1 MEDNF
6 RCVEYIGLFQ
16 IGTPVY
22 CLVYFTVSM
31 LSTTP
36 PIVSE
41 SMLIAEAKQIA
52 IRLAEALAA
61 SSLTEKEKESWAV
74 LIPEL
79 RLDQLSRL
87 AVVLDASV
95 EKAVRADLADVI
107 EKIRVILEKHAAVQV
122 QLDSEFMT
130 GIGSIVQDLRRAE
143 AVAKN

>member
-1 MEDNF
+1 
-6 RCVEYIGLFQ
+6 
-16 IGTPVY
+16 
-22 CLVYFTVSM
+22 
-31 LSTTP
+31 
-36 PIVSE
+36 
-41 SMLIAEAKQIA
+41 MLIAEAKQIA